1 MVKQP
6 AAYYGLGQ
14 SAMASA
20 SAPQGERPTVT
31 GASLV
36 HAALTAAVESA
47 VELLG
52 AARVAVLIPEAGGL
66 RSVARRGW
74 DEHAVSTLA
83 TALSD
88 GESAGH
94 IDAGVAIASSATET
108 PPAQLMD
115 WLERNEERAFVAC
128 PLFGPGGAVG
138 ALALGFSPPARITT
152 ARLRSIELIATPLAI
167 AITAAGRRES
177 SNGASDQGQ
186 EAATAAP
193 NQDGDFV
200 AAYDRQMQFAAALA
214 EVVRVAAESGQ
225 QSATADAAAVNLLRV
240 MSGVD
245 LIQGWVLDHEAGR
258 IRRILIAGAHSGID
272 NDPAPV
278 PLNAEVGAARAL
290 TEGRA
295 VLWRGDPATWPK
307 RLQEFAQREDL
318 ATIAHVPMNSAGRTI
333 GVLTLGSRVARDYE
347 PEELAFVAALAA
359 QVGREFELTRDR
371 AATQAERD
379 QLTSMIETLPDGV
392 IVLGA
397 DGTPTRF
404 NQSAIEL
411 LGRLPV
417 AGDVEAQWQA
427 YRPRA
432 ADGTPISVEET
443 PAARALAG
451 ETVRAVE
458 MVVGRPDGSDVPL
471 LMSAGPVPG
480 SGDAPAGAV
489 LTFQDITKVKELD
502 RLKDNFINT
511 VSHELRTPTTTI
523 RGGALTL
530 LRRGDHLDDDT
541 RRQLLQDIADESERL
556 HHLVEDLLS
565 LSRSQAGMQMSPEP
579 MRVHRLIN
587 KVVID
592 LGTRMG
598 SHPLTIDAPASLPLI
613 EADPL
618 ALEQVLRNLIQN
630 AVRHSP
636 RGGPVELEAAV
647 GDNEVVIGVLDR
659 GPGIPEADLDR
670 VFEPF
675 YRLPSSVASA
685 TQGAGLG
692 LAVCR
697 RLVMMNGGRIWVD
710 RRSAGG
716 SAFRFSIPV
725 AADDEE

>member
-1 MVKQP
+1 MV
-6 AAYYGLGQ
+6 
-14 SAMASA
+14 SAR
-20 SAPQGERPTVT
+20 APRGERPPVS

-36 HAALTAAVESA
+36 HAALTAAVEGA

-52 AARVAVLIPEAGGL
+52 AGRVAVLIPEAGAL

-74 DEHAVSTLA
+74 DEQAASALAAVLNGDECSRYI
-83 TALSD
+83 
-88 GESAGH
+88 E
-94 IDAGVAIASSATET
+94 AGVPLASSATEA
-108 PPAQLMD
+108 PPPELAE
-115 WLERNEERAFVAC
+115 WLERNGERTFVAY
-128 PLFGPGGAVG
+128 PLSGPAGVVG
-138 ALALGFSPPARITT
+138 VLTLGFAPPARITN
-152 ARLRSIELIATPLAI
+152 ARLRSVELVATPLAI
-167 AITAAGRRES
+167 AITAAGRKES
-177 SNGASDQGQ
+177 GAGASGDEPETG
-186 EAATAAP
+186 AGASSR
-193 NQDGDFV
+193 DRDFV
-200 AAYDRQMQFAAALA
+200 AAYERQMEFAAALA
-214 EVVRVAAESGQ
+214 EVVRVAAESGR
-225 QSATADAAAVNLLRV
+225 QSAAADAVAANLLRV
-240 MSGVD
+240 MHGVD
-245 LIQGWVLDHEAGR
+245 LIQGWVLDREAGR
-258 IRRILIAGAHSGID
+258 LRRILIAGAHSGSD
-272 NDPAPV
+272 NDPDPV
-278 PLNAEVGAARAL
+278 PLNPDLGAVRAL

-295 VLWRGDPATWPK
+295 VLWRGDPAAWPR
-307 RLQEFAQREDL
+307 RLQEFARREGL
-318 ATIAHVPMNSAGRTI
+318 ATIAHVPMNSAGKTI
-333 GVLTLGSRVARDYE
+333 GVLTLGSRAPRDYE
-347 PEELAFVAALAA
+347 PEELAFVAAMAA

-371 AATQAERD
+371 AASQAERD

-404 NQSAIEL
+404 NGSAVEL
-411 LGRLPV
+411 LRRPPV
-417 AGDVEAQWQA
+417 AGDVEAQWLA
-427 YRPRA
+427 YRPRT
-432 ADGTPISVEET
+432 ADGRLFSVEET

-471 LMSAGPVPG
+471 LMSAGPIPG
-480 SGDAPAGAV
+480 AGDAPAGAI

-502 RLKDNFINT
+502 KLKDNFINT

-530 LRRGDHLDDDT
+530 LRRSDHLDDAT

-579 MRVHRLIN
+579 LRVHRLIN

-598 SHPLTIDAPASLPLI
+598 SHPLTIDAPASLPLV

-636 RGGPVELEAAV
+636 RGGPVEIEATVA
-647 GDNEVVIGVLDR
+647 DDEVVIGVLDR
-659 GPGIPEADLDR
+659 GPGIPEEDLDR

-697 RLVMMNGGRIWVD
+697 RLVMMNGGRTWVD
-710 RRSAGG
+710 RRPAGG
-716 SAFRFSIPV
+716 SAFRFSIPIAV
-725 AADDEE
+725 DDEA